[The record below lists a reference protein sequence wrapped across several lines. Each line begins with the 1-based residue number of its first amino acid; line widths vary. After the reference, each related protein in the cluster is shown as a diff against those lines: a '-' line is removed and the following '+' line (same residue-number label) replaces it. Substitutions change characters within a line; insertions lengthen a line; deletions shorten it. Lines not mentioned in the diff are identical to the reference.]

1 MIIRQYRK
9 IGMLLMLIAAGG
21 ARAAM
26 PERVFIWQQANAQA
40 AAAATSNDWRRAAL
54 TYQQLADAG
63 VRNGPLFY
71 NLGTAWLQAGEYAA
85 AAAALQR
92 AECYLGGQPDVAR
105 NLKIAWARRDGRE
118 NAEWPWQRLVFAWHF
133 KLSVFRR
140 LQIAAAAFLG
150 IWLGLALMRLGW
162 LRAGRTVL
170 LPLLLVWV
178 VFSSSYL
185 ATLHQEHQAAHQ
197 PQLPVAGR

>member
-9 IGMLLMLIAAGG
+9 IVMLQVLLAAGA
-21 ARAAM
+21 ARAVL

-40 AAAATSNDWRRAAL
+40 AAAVNSNDWRRAAL
-54 TYQQLADAG
+54 TYRQLADAG

-71 NLGTAWLQAGEYAA
+71 NLGTAWLQAGEYTA

-105 NLKIAWARRDGRE
+105 NLKIAWARRDGRD

-140 LQIAAAAFLG
+140 LQIAAGSFLG
-150 IWLGLALMRLGW
+150 IWLALALMRLGW
-162 LRAGRTVL
+162 LRAGRAAL

-178 VFSSSYL
+178 VFTSSYL
-185 ATLHQEHQAAHQ
+185 ATLHQERQAGHQL
-197 PQLPVAGR
+197 QLPAAGR